1 MSPDVLI
8 VGEVRGPQ
16 EALPMLMSVAAGGA
30 AGSLSTIHARSSAHA
45 LTMLQTYVLM
55 GAERL
60 PFEASAPLIASSI
73 DLVLHVERRLDERGK
88 EHRVV
93 SSVREVCGFRGPT
106 VTTNE
111 VSCIDSKGQHA
122 TPVPLSSERR
132 QRLYE
137 AGYRPTHVGVV

>member
-1 MSPDVLI
+1 
-8 VGEVRGPQ
+8 
-16 EALPMLMSVAAGGA
+16 
-30 AGSLSTIHARSSAHA
+30 
-45 LTMLQTYVLM
+45 MLQTYILM

-73 DLVLHVERRLDERGK
+73 DLVLHVERRLDERDR

-111 VSCIDSKGQHA
+111 VSCIDSKGQHV

-132 QRLYE
+132 QRLHE
-137 AGYRPTHVGVV
+137 AGYRPTHLGVV